1 MLAVPDEAHSAAYE
15 RARLLQCN
23 ARRDRRRL
31 HSMVNDMTEPSNS
44 ISKRVVI
51 VGGGV
56 AGLEALLALRALLSN
71 EVAVTLVEQHEWF
84 TDRPMT
90 VAEPFHLASAARHSM
105 REIAT
110 ELATEFVPATVTALD
125 AAKHRI
131 TCSGGTEIAFDT
143 LILAP
148 GAHARPPFAGAIT
161 FGLEGSG
168 QAVRGMLDQV
178 RSGQAS
184 RVTFV
189 ASSMT
194 GWLLPLY
201 ELALMTARELARNNV
216 HGVQLHLLTPEKRP
230 LELFGD
236 RGSQSVSRLLAAA
249 GIEFVH
255 ASFAEADDGGL
266 TYGALG
272 EPSADYVV
280 TLPLLSGPALT
291 GVPTTP
297 PRGFIPVDEHGRVL
311 GLADVYAAGDAV
323 DFAVKQ
329 GGLAAQQA
337 DAVAEHVAATYG
349 ASVEPAPFRPVL
361 RGMVFTGDEP
371 RFMRS
376 GDPSAWYPLW
386 WPPSKVAGRYLA
398 PYLWGRSDEEG
409 FAGRPEEF
417 VEVDIPL
424 TAASLP
430 G

>member
-1 MLAVPDEAHSAAYE
+1 
-15 RARLLQCN
+15 
-23 ARRDRRRL
+23 
-31 HSMVNDMTEPSNS
+31 MVNDMTDSNS
-44 ISKRVVI
+44 ISNRVVI

-56 AGLEALLALRALLSN
+56 AGLEALLALRALLGD
-71 EVAVTLVEQHEWF
+71 EVAVTLVEQHEYF

-90 VAEPFHLASAARHSM
+90 VAEPFHLASAARHSL
-105 REIAT
+105 REITA
-110 ELATEFVPATVTALD
+110 ELATEFVPATVTGLD
-125 AAKHRI
+125 TANHRI
-131 TCSGGTEIAFDT
+131 TCSDGTGIAFDT

-148 GAHARPPFAGAIT
+148 GAQARPPFAGAIT

-168 QAVRGMLDQV
+168 PAVRGMLDQV
-178 RSGQAS
+178 RSGKAS

-189 ASSMT
+189 APATT

-201 ELALMTARELARNNV
+201 ELALMTARELARSNV
-216 HGVQLHLLTPEKRP
+216 YGVQLHLLTPEKRA

-236 RGSQSVSRLLAAA
+236 RASQSVGRLLAAA
-249 GIEFVH
+249 GIEFMH

-266 TYGALG
+266 IYGALG

-297 PRGFIPVDEHGRVL
+297 PRGFIPVDEYGRVR

-323 DFAVKQ
+323 DFTVKQ

-337 DAVAEHVAATYG
+337 DAVAEHVAATHG

-361 RGMVFTGDEP
+361 RGMVFTGDVP
-371 RFMRS
+371 QFMRS
-376 GDPSAWYPLW
+376 GDPGAWYPLW
-386 WPPSKVAGRYLA
+386 WPPTKVAGRYLA
-398 PYLWGRSDEEG
+398 PYLWERSDEEG
-409 FAGRPEEF
+409 FVGHPKEF

-424 TAASLP
+424 TATSLP